1 MAETMK
7 NMSEKKVVLLTG
19 STGGLGIWIAKGL
32 ALKGY
37 HLALHYHS
45 DESQAITLK
54 ESLENSQKH
63 KIFAADLSEESQIK
77 KMIAA
82 VITQFGRI
90 DIVINNAG
98 KSFSGMSWKQSADDW
113 NTIMNVNVTAVFLVN
128 KYVIPYLR
136 EQNNGRII
144 NISSI
149 VANRPLVGT
158 SAYAASKAALEGF
171 TRAQAIELS
180 KFGITA
186 NCIAPGYFNT
196 GMINGL
202 DSQTQENLI
211 REIPSGRFGNPEEL
225 VECIVYLCSEF
236 SAYMTGQVIALN
248 GGLYL

>member
-1 MAETMK
+1 MK

-19 STGGLGIWIAKGL
+19 STGGLGKKIAKGL

-37 HLALHYHS
+37 HLALHYHT
-45 DESQAITLK
+45 DESQAI
-54 ESLENSQKH
+54 SLINKLEDSQNH
-63 KIFAADLSEESQIK
+63 KIFVADLTEESQIK
-77 KMIAA
+77 KMITAIVA
-82 VITQFGRI
+82 EFGGI

-98 KSFSGMSWKQSADDW
+98 KSFSGMSWKQTAEDW
-113 NTIMNVNVTAVFLVN
+113 NTIMKVNVTAVFLIN
-128 KYVIPYLR
+128 KYVIPHLR
-136 EQNNGRII
+136 KQKNSRII

-149 VANRPLVGT
+149 VANRPLLGT

-180 KFGITA
+180 RFGITA

-202 DSQTQENLI
+202 DSETRENLI
-211 REIPSGRFGNPEEL
+211 REIPSGRLGNPEEL
-225 VECIVYLCSEF
+225 VECIVYLCSEL